1 LAEIPKQF
9 LEFMEINKI
18 YPAKGK
24 KNTKAATNDFI
35 HTKIEEMR
43 KLKKKEIGLAGKTPK
58 FLKE

>member
-1 LAEIPKQF
+1 
-9 LEFMEINKI
+9 MEINKI